1 MLGMHEREEQVWSG
15 LVNRDVVAGIAD
27 QRRVI
32 VVDASDKYGNE
43 IDRRLVKSST
53 LCPTRTEPN

>member
-1 MLGMHEREEQVWSG
+1 MKGKRRSG

-53 LCPTRTEPN
+53 LCPTARTEPN